1 MVELIEYENAEDDDM
16 WKPILSSAEA
26 AVFMYSIS
34 SKASLASAQDMWQKA
49 KATKEEMGTW
59 EPFQFC
65 FLGNKA
71 DLEDEREVSRE
82 EGEAAAKSMECA
94 FRECSAKVRT
104 NIDETVEELVQK
116 ILTYRD
122 NERIRYEQMKAQ
134 AEKGKKKKER
144 SPFKRLFSK

>member
-1 MVELIEYENAEDDDM
+1 MVEMIENENADNDM
-16 WKPILSSAEA
+16 WKQILSSADA
-26 AVFMYSIS
+26 AVFMYSTS
-34 SKASLASAQDMWQKA
+34 SRASLASARDMWQKA

-65 FLGNKA
+65 LLGNKA

-82 EGEAAAKSMECA
+82 EGEAAAKNMECA

-122 NERIRYEQMKAQ
+122 NERIRYEQMKAE